1 MRRAIEWLVLIGFAV
16 SVYFW
21 LKSAW
26 AAISITAILMLFEQL
41 ISEIVQAIR
50 SCAKA
55 GFAIAEALE
64 QTNKEIPRL
73 DNYKGLWPL

>member
-1 MRRAIEWLVLIGFAV
+1 
-16 SVYFW
+16 
-21 LKSAW
+21 
-26 AAISITAILMLFEQL
+26 MLFEQL